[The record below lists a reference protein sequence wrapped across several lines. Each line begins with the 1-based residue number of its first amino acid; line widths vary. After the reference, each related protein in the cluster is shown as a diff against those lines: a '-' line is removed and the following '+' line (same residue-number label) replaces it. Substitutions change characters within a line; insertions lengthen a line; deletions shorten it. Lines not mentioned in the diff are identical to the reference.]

1 VSELIL
7 SINLSTYPTIA
18 LVIFLVIFAGVVAW
32 VWSGGKKLERHGA
45 IPFDDD
51 DASPIRTENEA

>member
-1 VSELIL
+1 MSELIR
-7 SINLSTYPTIA
+7 SIELSTYPTIA

-32 VWSGGKKLERHGA
+32 VWSGGSRLERHGA

-51 DASPIRTENEA
+51 AASRTTENKA